1 MKIKI
6 ISIISIF
13 FLLLNTNVYAWMI
26 SPSSEDLRISREN
39 LQKHRATIIYI
50 PAIDKIVEKYSW
62 NKIFLRKLSFQILR
76 AKAKLTS
83 KHITTNKQRYVLAI
97 LQYLDIQ
104 VNLALYKIYK
114 SK

>member
-1 MKIKI
+1 MKFKI
-6 ISIISIF
+6 IYILSLL

-26 SPSSEDLRISREN
+26 NPSQEELRTSREN
-39 LQKHRATIIYI
+39 LQKHRATIKFV

-62 NKIFLRKLSFQILR
+62 NRIFLRKLSFQILR

-83 KHITTNKQRYVLAI
+83 KPIVTNRQRDVLAI
-97 LQYLDIQ
+97 LQYLDVQI
-104 VNLALYKIYK
+104 NLALYKIYK